1 MSTET
6 VIQAWFRFLHIVG
19 KPIDFSDTISIVKA
33 LELKQKRTNSTQ
45 ATTQQQA
52 SNQKDPNNF
61 NESTLNSAT
70 SGTAN
75 FTCVKKLPVIFLE
88 AIRGVSRI
96 VDSFLGIYLM
106 TNYSESQQ
114 RVSPMF
120 SSPTSQKAASSTSS
134 QQQQQQQQT
143 LEQKIR
149 SSRASMIIST
159 SSIISPASAFAAQEP
174 KLNPYHISRPSVNSI
189 LHLVGNWLFEA
200 SIKYSPETAKAP
212 ASATDPPAD
221 MYSRLQTPSREF
233 ILGQAEAYGILC
245 KIICSK
251 KTNEKILP
259 EYLSRFYTIVLV
271 GLKVPGNFGDLN
283 STNEY
288 ESGEILASIIVNG
301 SNMFK
306 LDLDGVNILYLPM
319 LAALNAIFKLK
330 YIFREEQR
338 GE

>member
-19 KPIDFSDTISIVKA
+19 KPIDFSDTISITKA
-33 LELKQKRTNSTQ
+33 LELKQKRTNSP
-45 ATTQQQA
+45 ATPQQ

-61 NESTLNSAT
+61 SENTLNS
-70 SGTAN
+70 SGPGSAN
-75 FTCVKKLPVIFLE
+75 FPCVKKLPVIFLE

-106 TNYSESQQ
+106 INPENQQ
-114 RVSPMF
+114 RVSPMY
-120 SSPTSQKAASSTSS
+120 SSPTSQKTASSTSS
-134 QQQQQQQQT
+134 VSQQQQT

-149 SSRASMIIST
+149 SSRASMIASN
-159 SSIISPASAFAAQEP
+159 SNIISPASSFAAQEP
-174 KLNPYHISRPSVNSI
+174 KLNAYHICRPSVNSI

-200 SIKYSPETAKAP
+200 SIKYSPETAKTANPTADAP
-212 ASATDPPAD
+212 KDI
-221 MYSRLQTPSREF
+221 YSKLQAPSREF

-283 STNEY
+283 SANEY

-319 LAALNAIFKLK
+319 LNALNAIFKLK
-330 YIFREEQR
+330 YIFKEEQR
-338 GE
+338 G